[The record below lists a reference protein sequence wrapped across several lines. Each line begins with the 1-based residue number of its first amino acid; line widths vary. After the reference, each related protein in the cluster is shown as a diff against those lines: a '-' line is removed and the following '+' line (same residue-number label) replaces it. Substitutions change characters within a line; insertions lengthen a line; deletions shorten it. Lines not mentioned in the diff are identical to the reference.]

1 MTEMLEKGITNR
13 GPKKRD
19 PACFEVQHAILIP
32 KGTIL
37 RQDPGKPGVFT
48 CPVAHGVFTVLDEAG
63 RTHPDTFKRV
73 IA

>member
-1 MTEMLEKGITNR
+1 MIQAREKGITNR

-19 PACFEVQHAILIP
+19 AACFEVQHAILIP

-37 RQDPGKPGVFT
+37 RQEPGKPGVFT
-48 CPVAHGVFTVLDEAG
+48 CPVAFGRFEVTDKAG
-63 RTHPDTFKRV
+63 FDNPDTYRRV

>member
-1 MTEMLEKGITNR
+1 MNEKGITNR

-37 RQDPGKPGVFT
+37 RQEPGKPGVFT
-48 CPVAHGVFTVLDEAG
+48 CPAGYGTFSVTDEIG
-63 RTHPDTFKRV
+63 REHPDTYKRV